1 MTVSRSANVMVA
13 VSRALDVHISGS
25 ATVTYRGDPPDV
37 KQAISG
43 SGRLVKR

>member
-1 MTVSRSANVMVA
+1 MTVSGSANVVVA

-37 KQAISG
+37 KQDISG